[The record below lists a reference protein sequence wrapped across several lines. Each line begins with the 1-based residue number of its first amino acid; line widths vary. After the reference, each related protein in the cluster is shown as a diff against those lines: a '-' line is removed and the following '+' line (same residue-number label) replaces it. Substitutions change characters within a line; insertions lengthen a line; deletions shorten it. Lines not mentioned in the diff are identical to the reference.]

1 MLNIAIISKTNT
13 VRKKKKLVDLFIYY
27 VYNIVV
33 KLFYRRKI
41 FVCMEEVVTGII
53 LDLIVAVLVIMLLL
67 FGIWRGAYKL
77 IFGLVSS
84 LLAIVLTVILVS
96 SVTQLIVANTTIDDR
111 IQTSID
117 TGIRSKIPNANVSIR
132 LYDLNN
138 DGVKDELGYEING
151 EVKAFETLLDGTPYS
166 IFGGTVESMI
176 KGTIEGDEEVV
187 FATVLVA
194 TLVGYIM
201 LAITF
206 VVLLIV
212 FEIVTKAIMH
222 ILRKFITKT
231 YFGHFV
237 DKLLGGV
244 LGLAIAAV
252 FVLGSLAVIKFLG
265 TYAFIIPVNKLI
277 EESTIVKWLFNN
289 NYLYNLLVSSFN
301 VKGIIDGILSKITA
315 LTGNK

>member
-1 MLNIAIISKTNT
+1 M
-13 VRKKKKLVDLFIYY
+13 
-27 VYNIVV
+27 
-33 KLFYRRKI
+33 
-41 FVCMEEVVTGII
+41 TGII

-96 SVTQLIVANTTIDDR
+96 SVTQLVVANTTIDDR
-111 IQTSID
+111 IQITIDKSI
-117 TGIRSKIPNANVSIR
+117 RAKIPNANVSIK
-132 LYDLNN
+132 LYDLNS
-138 DGVKDELGYEING
+138 DGDASELGYELNG
-151 EVKAFETLLDGTPYS
+151 EIKPFNTLLAGTPYS
-166 IFGGTVESMI
+166 ILSSTVESMI
-176 KGTIEGDEEVV
+176 KGSITGDNEVV

-201 LAITF
+201 LAIVF

-222 ILRKFITKT
+222 ILKKFITRT

-237 DKLLGGV
+237 DKFLGFV
-244 LGLAIAAV
+244 LGLAIAGV
-252 FVLGSLAVIKFLG
+252 FVYGSLAVIKFLG

-277 EESTIVKWLFNN
+277 EESTITKWLFNN
-289 NYLYNLLVSSFN
+289 NYLYNMLVASFN
-301 VKGIIDGILSKITA
+301 VKGIIDSILSKITA
-315 LTGNK
+315 FTAK